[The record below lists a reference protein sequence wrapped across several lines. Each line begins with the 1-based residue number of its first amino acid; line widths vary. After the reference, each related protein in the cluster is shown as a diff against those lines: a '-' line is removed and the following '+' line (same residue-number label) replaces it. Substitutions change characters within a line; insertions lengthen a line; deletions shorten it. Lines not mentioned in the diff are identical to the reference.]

1 MTQTPTAQSKRI
13 ETALAY
19 LDAGFRGDNEA
30 AAALLGVSYV
40 WVDHSQGLVA
50 ETIEDLLR
58 VAGEHGGWTD
68 REFKIDRIMESLDG
82 TVIATGTI
90 TPRGVV

>member
-1 MTQTPTAQSKRI
+1 MKQTEPAQSKRI

-30 AAALLGVSYV
+30 AAALLGESYV
-40 WVDHSQGLVA
+40 WVDHSQGVVA

-58 VAGEHGGWTD
+58 VAEEH
-68 REFKIDRIMESLDG
+68 
-82 TVIATGTI
+82 
-90 TPRGVV
+90 